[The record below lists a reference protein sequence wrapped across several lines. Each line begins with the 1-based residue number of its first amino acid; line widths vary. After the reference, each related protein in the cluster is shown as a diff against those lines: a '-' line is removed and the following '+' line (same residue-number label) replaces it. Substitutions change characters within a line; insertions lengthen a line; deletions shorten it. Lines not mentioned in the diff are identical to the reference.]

1 MEAAGDVV
9 SRAAPLPARR
19 VLSAEDVALFHERG
33 WLVVPNIL
41 SGEEL
46 EELRAHSRRLARQE
60 VDLGGLGAHHR
71 AATLKDP
78 EADLLP
84 SSAPESELDPAAS
97 TSEDMHFR
105 YFQFHRHMPLHEK
118 YLLHPRILDCL
129 EALIGADILA
139 LQSQLFLKP
148 PGQPGQT
155 YHQDAAYIRT
165 QPDTLL
171 GSWLAIDDSSE
182 SNGGLRFVQPE
193 APAIMDEPLRE
204 FDAAGIS
211 ERANKDAAEPGRELV
226 PHVPAG
232 SVMFFHGHLLHSS
245 RRNESETSARRSFVC
260 HYCSANSDGRATGA
274 RPILA
279 RGSSSRRGEQAEML
293 RLPLFQGLAPPDPAA
308 DAASAAGADAR
319 L

>member
-71 AATLKDP
+71 AATLTK
-78 EADLLP
+78 EEELP

-97 TSEDMHFR
+97 ASEDRHFR

-148 PGQPGQT
+148 PGQPG
-155 YHQDAAYIRT
+155 
-165 QPDTLL
+165 P
-171 GSWLAIDDSSE
+171 IDQCQ
-182 SNGGLRFVQPE
+182 NGP
-193 APAIMDEPLRE
+193 
-204 FDAAGIS
+204 
-211 ERANKDAAEPGRELV
+211 AAERTDRTHPIHRCGCETLRHKQGR
-226 PHVPAG
+226 
-232 SVMFFHGHLLHSS
+232 SS
-245 RRNESETSARRSFVC
+245 QVHMQCSHRS
-260 HYCSANSDGRATGA
+260 
-274 RPILA
+274 P
-279 RGSSSRRGEQAEML
+279 
-293 RLPLFQGLAPPDPAA
+293 
-308 DAASAAGADAR
+308 
-319 L
+319 